1 MRQISAATRAWN
13 LWRMS
18 GALATFALAG
28 GCGSRAV
35 ATSEP
40 RARERADL
48 AMMAMQRSPDQ
59 TRVQQPWPIVI
70 TGASSTD
77 VNKPVAHAEKLPP
90 TPTALA
96 DGQPIVSTTA
106 DFVRV
111 AGPTGDPD
119 PAKRSRCFVVMLES
133 SPANAGGTSPA
144 TPGSGR
150 FLASDPAWE
159 VNEGVVYLRG
169 WRPMSKGPRTSVGG
183 EGTTIITQT
192 ITVSTT
198 ETKERAFLIAGTSMT
213 VSPRTQGEFPP
224 MTIDPT
230 VTPDV
235 FVECA
240 LQPNGSYALRS
251 YSLTN
256 PGANQPPYD
265 TIASVKPL
273 IEMVDSIKARAF
285 ALGLTRE
292 EGCP

>member
-1 MRQISAATRAWN
+1 MRQISAAARAWK
-13 LWRMS
+13 LRRVC
-18 GALATFALAG
+18 GALAACALAS
-28 GCGSRAV
+28 GCGSGGV
-35 ATSEP
+35 STSGRTTE
-40 RARERADL
+40 ERDDP

-59 TRVQQPWPIVI
+59 MRVQQPWPIVI

-77 VNKPVAHAEKLPP
+77 VNKPAAHAEKLPP

-96 DGQPIVSTTA
+96 DGQQIVSTTA
-106 DFVRV
+106 DFVRL
-111 AGPTGDPD
+111 AGPTGDSD

-144 TPGSGR
+144 TPGSGK

-159 VNEGVVYLRG
+159 VNEGAVYLRG

-213 VSPRTQGEFPP
+213 VSPRTPGAFPS

-256 PGANQPPYD
+256 PSTNQPPYN